1 MIHLFQYLLQRCN
14 MDDNRK
20 KVLLLF
26 KKQKELLDTFVSR
39 DAISK
44 EQYIISLNGL
54 IEKMNITKEE
64 LEEIQ
69 KDVL

>member
-1 MIHLFQYLLQRCN
+1 

-44 EQYIISLNGL
+44 EQYIISLN
-54 IEKMNITKEE
+54 
-64 LEEIQ
+64 
-69 KDVL
+69 

>member
-1 MIHLFQYLLQRCN
+1 
-14 MDDNRK
+14 MDEDRK

-39 DAISK
+39 DAISM
-44 EQYIISLNGL
+44 EQYNISLDGL
-54 IEKMNITKEE
+54 IEKMHITKEE

>member
-1 MIHLFQYLLQRCN
+1 

-39 DAISK
+39 DAISQ

>member
-1 MIHLFQYLLQRCN
+1 

>member
-1 MIHLFQYLLQRCN
+1 
-14 MDDNRK
+14 MDEDRK

-39 DAISK
+39 DAISM
-44 EQYIISLNGL
+44 EQYNISLDGL